1 MSQRKKKRRQQAA
14 RTSKFSRVVAMSS
27 AAAAAKKA
35 SVSHPP
41 INESSVDV
49 VPTVEVA
56 VAEAGSPVS
65 DTVAPISVSQPSNG
79 SDCNNSTPMGGSS
92 PTAGP
97 LATGTGSITQSESAE
112 VHPSALPFEHV
123 SGAPFVLIPDSNIEA
138 AKEEFKDFLF
148 ARFHGDV
155 PHMGRIIGVVNAL
168 WEKTGPRIFVHDI
181 GQGAFLLRVTN
192 ARTRELLLSRTCWN
206 IAGQP
211 MFVAPWSLEF
221 TPEEA
226 PLTNAVVPVELRD
239 VLYLLFNKESLSR
252 LATAIG
258 KPVALA
264 PETERKENFHVA
276 KLYVRVDLTKKLPS
290 KIISGFTNGREFEI
304 SVSYPWLPVKCET
317 CKKYGHTKEKCRAM
331 LKDVG
336 PASLGVKSMSG
347 NNSRRR
353 SLSKPAPEDRSMGN
367 RKCSKSR
374 HGRDREVK
382 HDVGVYTPANGTD
395 STFETHSKESDAGS
409 NLQGVQGI
417 ACTGPDSCTSGD
429 GILIA
434 QGGAPDKDAVDN
446 VFKDQ
451 SPETSTSATAEK
463 DTKYLLHSHLLLC
476 IQPAGGSHGTILRLD
491 NHSAYGSS
499 LVDSSRMD
507 EINLGLQEAALFE
520 LQSKGL
526 PYTWWNNQD
535 DNPVSKKI
543 DHVFINQDW
552 STVFSDSYA
561 EFLNPSQSDHAP
573 CLIHLPSARQRVSK
587 PFKFFHH
594 IIDHPEYQNS
604 VAQSWN
610 CDAISASAQFVLVRS
625 MKLLKKVLRNLNKRH
640 FSGISQRAKE
650 QSARVDVLQRIILTA
665 PDRITVTQ
673 EHQERNK
680 LNLLLTAEAKF
691 YKQRS
696 RVRWGVVGDRNTTFY
711 HKTVS
716 QRVARNYIHF
726 LRDEDDHMISSTVD
740 IKAHSASYFED
751 IIGIANPRRRQ
762 AQRSWTSELVA
773 GQDPDGLAHSAGT
786 AGDQLNSA
794 GLSVQV
800 MGSWAGSG
808 QWPGHVGDPCVPM
821 GWWALGI
828 EPGAWAISLGLVW
841 PCPGVDWQFQGVW

>member
-1 MSQRKKKRRQQAA
+1 MG
-14 RTSKFSRVVAMSS
+14 T
-27 AAAAAKKA
+27 
-35 SVSHPP
+35 
-41 INESSVDV
+41 
-49 VPTVEVA
+49 
-56 VAEAGSPVS
+56 PV
-65 DTVAPISVSQPSNG
+65 
-79 SDCNNSTPMGGSS
+79 
-92 PTAGP
+92 
-97 LATGTGSITQSESAE
+97 
-112 VHPSALPFEHV
+112 EHV

-211 MFVAPWSLEF
+211 MFVAPWSPEF

-367 RKCSKSR
+367 RKRSKSR

-463 DTKYLLHSHLLLC
+463 DTY
-476 IQPAGGSHGTILRLD
+476 
-491 NHSAYGSS
+491 
-499 LVDSSRMD
+499 
-507 EINLGLQEAALFE
+507 
-520 LQSKGL
+520 
-526 PYTWWNNQD
+526 
-535 DNPVSKKI
+535 
-543 DHVFINQDW
+543 
-552 STVFSDSYA
+552 
-561 EFLNPSQSDHAP
+561 
-573 CLIHLPSARQRVSK
+573 
-587 PFKFFHH
+587 
-594 IIDHPEYQNS
+594 
-604 VAQSWN
+604 
-610 CDAISASAQFVLVRS
+610 
-625 MKLLKKVLRNLNKRH
+625 
-640 FSGISQRAKE
+640 
-650 QSARVDVLQRIILTA
+650 
-665 PDRITVTQ
+665 
-673 EHQERNK
+673 
-680 LNLLLTAEAKF
+680 
-691 YKQRS
+691 
-696 RVRWGVVGDRNTTFY
+696 
-711 HKTVS
+711 
-716 QRVARNYIHF
+716 
-726 LRDEDDHMISSTVD
+726 
-740 IKAHSASYFED
+740 
-751 IIGIANPRRRQ
+751 
-762 AQRSWTSELVA
+762 
-773 GQDPDGLAHSAGT
+773 
-786 AGDQLNSA
+786 
-794 GLSVQV
+794 
-800 MGSWAGSG
+800 
-808 QWPGHVGDPCVPM
+808 
-821 GWWALGI
+821 
-828 EPGAWAISLGLVW
+828 
-841 PCPGVDWQFQGVW
+841 